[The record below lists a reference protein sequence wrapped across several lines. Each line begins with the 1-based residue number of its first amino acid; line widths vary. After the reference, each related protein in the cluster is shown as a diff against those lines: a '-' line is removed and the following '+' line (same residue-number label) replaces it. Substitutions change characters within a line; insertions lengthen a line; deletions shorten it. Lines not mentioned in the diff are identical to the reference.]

1 MAHQGVSTR
10 RVKEVTTELCGRQF
24 SKWAAPRL
32 TGELDEQVKAWSSR
46 SLQEKSYPFLVLRRL
61 CT

>member
-1 MAHQGVSTR
+1 M
-10 RVKEVTTELCGRQF
+10 KEITTELCGRQF

-32 TGELDEQVKAWSSR
+32 TGELDEQVEASAPR
-46 SLQEKSYPFLVLRRL
+46 SLEEQNYPFLVLWRP